1 MKDKKFQFIKFSIFG
16 ALYNKSVLHKKKPLK
31 EILILEHN
39 IYNHKITY
47 FNMKQDEKKE
57 TEPDNKEEVLKTRD
71 SRKLYIPIYTMIL
84 ILILTISFAKFSG
97 KEVNDLGFKAA
108 LIFSGIAIFSVEIHR
123 IINRYEI
130 NGQSLIH
137 RKGIFVQTIK
147 RVDLI
152 AVSDADS
159 KQNLWQK
166 FFRYGDVSVHLFS
179 RDSSIQVKSINDP
192 SKFVIFLE
200 RKMNE
205 KRAKGIG
212 GGMSG

>member
-1 MKDKKFQFIKFSIFG
+1 MKS
-16 ALYNKSVLHKKKPLK
+16 
-31 EILILEHN
+31 
-39 IYNHKITY
+39 
-47 FNMKQDEKKE
+47 DEKKE
-57 TEPDNKEEVLKTRD
+57 IESDNKEEGLKTRN
-71 SRKLYIPIYTMIL
+71 SRKVYIPIYTMIF

-97 KEVNDLGFKAA
+97 KEVNDLAFKTA
-108 LIFSGIAIFSVEIHR
+108 LIFSGSAIFLVEIHR

-130 NGQSLIH
+130 NNQSLIH

-166 FFRYGDVSVHLFS
+166 FFSYGDVSIHLFS
-179 RDSSIQVKSINDP
+179 RDSSIQVKGINNP

-200 RKMNE
+200 EKMNE
-205 KRAKGIG
+205 KRSKGIG
-212 GGMSG
+212 GGMSR